1 VTADEEAMPLAK
13 ILVSFFR
20 NPENQKPDVKRLARL
35 LRSKKPLPKGLR
47 DALAE
52 MLDSRLPGELAC
64 NWRLQPV
71 FCGRHKNKAQHVN
84 ELEQIIVRKID
95 AARERGLTV
104 TLAIREL
111 ADEIGKSDSSLW
123 VIWNNH
129 QRRRKLMEEAM
140 RKLMEEAE
148 RH

>member
-1 VTADEEAMPLAK
+1 MQLETSAG
-13 ILVSFFR
+13 
-20 NPENQKPDVKRLARL
+20 RL
-35 LRSKKPLPKGLR
+35 
-47 DALAE
+47 
-52 MLDSRLPGELAC
+52 
-64 NWRLQPV
+64 
-71 FCGRHKNKAQHVN
+71 HVN